1 MNGKGVSLGHSE
13 DTNLPIVIRD
23 NSNNQQ
29 EKMAIQIIVF
39 HIFKNLKSM
48 ELFSNML
55 WLLTY
60 SPHPASISIVTLSLL
75 SHSDWSFTT

>member
-55 WLLTY
+55 
-60 SPHPASISIVTLSLL
+60 
-75 SHSDWSFTT
+75 